1 MWFKNLQIFRLPA
14 PWEIDLAT
22 LEESLSRLAFAQ
34 CASSDME
41 SSGWTAPRDG
51 GPLVHAIQ
59 GQLLLSFCEE
69 KKLLPA
75 SVIRQ
80 VLKDRCDQIEERDG
94 KAPGRNEK
102 KELKEL
108 VTAELLP
115 RAFSIR
121 RNTLVWIDPVNG
133 WLVIDTSSQAKGE
146 DILTMLIKSIDGLPI
161 TKLRVAVPPVTSMT
175 AWLVENEAPAGFTV
189 DQDTVLSA
197 RGDNKASVRF
207 VSHDLEADEV
217 RRHVDAGKECTQLA
231 LTWNSRISFVLT
243 RTLLIKRVKP
253 IAIEANEDSGDTGFS
268 GDEAA
273 DAEAK
278 FNADVL
284 LMTGELNQ
292 LLGDLVNAL
301 GGYAVAAATTL
312 KESGQDAGPAPLAK
326 AA

>member
-14 PWEIDLAT
+14 PWEIDPAT
-22 LEESLSRLAFAQ
+22 LEESLSRLAFAH

-69 KKLLPA
+69 KKLLPV
-75 SVIRQ
+75 SVIKQ
-80 VLKDRCDQIEERDG
+80 VLKDRCDQIEEREG

-133 WLVIDTSSQAKGE
+133 WLVIDTSSPAKGE
-146 DILTMLIKSIDGLPI
+146 NILTMLIKSIEGLPI

-207 VSHDLEADEV
+207 VSHDLEAEEV

-243 RTLLIKRVKP
+243 RTLLIKRIKP
-253 IAIEANEDSGDTGFS
+253 IAIESNEDAGDTGFS

-292 LLGDLVNAL
+292 LLDDLVEAL
-301 GGYAVAAATTL
+301 GGFAMAAGTKA
-312 KESGQDAGPAPLAK
+312 KEADQKSAPPALYK